1 MVFILSQFMDAIFLY
16 AFFGIFINIFLILN
30 CLPCC
35 KMFTVQPKLVFY
47 TGAANFYTISFQFLI
62 IHFKEMAYTHPCD
75 GFFFQDPNIYFLWMF
90 KHFYKCSS
98 THSTTLLNILLCI
111 NDLVLVVVI
120 VLLLCI
126 HLFLCTHTHKSCQH
140 TSNINLT

>member
-1 MVFILSQFMDAIFLY
+1 MFLPLDQILMDLSQDTSLWPLENKIEMKKDLFCLTNKYWFSYYLSLWMQYSYML
-16 AFFGIFINIFLILN
+16 FFGIFINIFFILN

-75 GFFFQDPNIYFLWMF
+75 GFFSKTPIYIFCECLNTF
-90 KHFYKCSS
+90 INAAAH
-98 THSTTLLNILLCI
+98 TQRHS
-111 NDLVLVVVI
+111 
-120 VLLLCI
+120 
-126 HLFLCTHTHKSCQH
+126 
-140 TSNINLT
+140 